1 MLARAGSQQNTK
13 SRVASR
19 LQGVSHSLDTL
30 SDDPQTS
37 LEPLEVQLSVSDQQ
51 SEEEDAFEERE
62 DDRANDPACI
72 QCDDGGMLLLA
83 LYKDYFKIV
92 LRKCS

>member
-30 SDDPQTS
+30 SDDPQTR

-83 LYKDYFKIV
+83 LYKDYFRTV